1 MIGQK
6 MYAEDEEDG
15 IREME
20 EDDMKAIRIYEN
32 MLKE

>member
-1 MIGQK
+1 LN
-6 MYAEDEEDG
+6 ADDDDDG

-20 EDDMKAIRIYEN
+20 EDDMKAIRIFEN